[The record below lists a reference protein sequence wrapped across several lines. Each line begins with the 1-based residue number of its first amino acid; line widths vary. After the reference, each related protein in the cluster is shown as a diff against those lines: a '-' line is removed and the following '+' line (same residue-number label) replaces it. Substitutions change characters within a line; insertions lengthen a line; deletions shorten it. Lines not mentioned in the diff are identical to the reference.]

1 MTAHRHR
8 LLAVTPTLGLSP
20 WLDETVASVAAQ
32 SLDLD
37 HVLVAPLNQQRA
49 LQNRFP
55 STHLLP
61 DAGRSGGIYGALNAA
76 LAQTP
81 ADWDWF
87 TYINDDDTLLPGF
100 RDVFLRHVHSPKLA
114 PVVYG
119 DVALIT
125 EQGHEVSSITVERN
139 PARIPALLQQGISP
153 LMQQG
158 MLFRREAV
166 LRLHGFDLRYQLC
179 ADLDFWLRA
188 LANGE
193 RFRYYPV
200 RVAQFRLRD
209 GQLSGDTHTTEREQ
223 SEIVRRHL
231 PTPVSAWRKRWARW
245 CYRVGNLPRYVAR
258 FRTRGFRTSYDMLH
272 HREVGS

>member
-1 MTAHRHR
+1 VTSHRQR
-8 LLAVTPTLGLSP
+8 LLVVTPTLGLSP

-32 SLDLD
+32 SLELD
-37 HVLVAPLNQQRA
+37 HVLVSPASRQRA

-55 STHLLP
+55 STHVVP
-61 DAGRSGGIYGALNAA
+61 DAGKAGGIYGALNAA
-76 LAQTP
+76 LEESP

-100 RDVFLRHVHSPKLA
+100 RGVFLRHLHSPQPD

-125 EQGHEVSSITVERN
+125 EQGHEVSAITVERT
-139 PARIPALLQQGISP
+139 PSRIPALLQQGISP

-158 MLFRREAV
+158 MLFRRDSV
-166 LRLHGFDLRYQLC
+166 LRLRGFDLRYRLC

-188 LANGE
+188 LVTGE

-209 GQLSGDTHTTEREQ
+209 GQLSGDTRTTEQEQ
-223 SEIVRRHL
+223 SDIVRRLL
-231 PTPVSAWRKRWARW
+231 PTPVSAWRQRWARW
-245 CYRVGNLPRYVAR
+245 HYRVSNLPRYLAR
-258 FRTRGFRTSYDMLH
+258 FRTRGFRTSYEILH
-272 HREVGS
+272 HREAGS